1 MPPTA
6 SKAAVNHPFP
16 HATWFSGGI
25 FCIVAASRLCYT
37 RAMADEPKIPFF
49 AEGVAAGF
57 PSPAV
62 GELNGTL
69 DLNQLC
75 VRHPAATYY
84 VRARGDSMTGAGID
98 DGDILV
104 VDRSVTVTN
113 GAIIIAALDG
123 EFTVKRLEMHER
135 KVRLLPENQA
145 YQPIEITPSSGAEF
159 FGVVTFVIK
168 KMSA

>member
-1 MPPTA
+1 
-6 SKAAVNHPFP
+6 
-16 HATWFSGGI
+16 
-25 FCIVAASRLCYT
+25 
-37 RAMADEPKIPFF
+37 MAEAPSIPYF

-75 VRHPAATYY
+75 IRHPAATYF
-84 VRARGDSMTGAGID
+84 VRARGDSMLGAGIA
-98 DGDILV
+98 DGDVLV
-104 VDRSVTVTN
+104 VDRSLAATN

-123 EFTVKRLEMHER
+123 EFTVKRLEM
-135 KVRLLPENQA
+135 KDKQVRLIPENPA
-145 YQPIEITPSSGAEF
+145 FSPIEITPATGAEF

-168 KMSA
+168 KLTA

>member
-1 MPPTA
+1 
-6 SKAAVNHPFP
+6 
-16 HATWFSGGI
+16 
-25 FCIVAASRLCYT
+25 
-37 RAMADEPKIPFF
+37 MADQPSIPFF
-49 AEGVAAGF
+49 AESVAAGF

-75 VRHPAATYY
+75 VRHPAATYF
-84 VRARGDSMTGAGID
+84 VRARGDSMTGAGND

-123 EFTVKRLEMHER
+123 EFTVKRLEMKDKHA
-135 KVRLLPENQA
+135 RLLPENPA
-145 YQPIEITPSSGAEF
+145 YHPIEITPATGAEF
-159 FGVVTFVIK
+159 FGVVTFVVK
-168 KMSA
+168 CVHA

>member
-1 MPPTA
+1 
-6 SKAAVNHPFP
+6 
-16 HATWFSGGI
+16 
-25 FCIVAASRLCYT
+25 
-37 RAMADEPKIPFF
+37 MADSTGIPFF

-69 DLNQLC
+69 DLNRLC
-75 VRHPAATYY
+75 IRHPAATYF

-123 EFTVKRLEMHER
+123 EFTVKRLSMR
-135 KVRLLPENQA
+135 DNAVQLLPENPA
-145 YQPIEITPSSGAEF
+145 YSPINITPESGAEF
-159 FGVVTFVIK
+159 FGVVTFIIK
-168 KMSA
+168 QLDYSLR

>member
-1 MPPTA
+1 
-6 SKAAVNHPFP
+6 
-16 HATWFSGGI
+16 
-25 FCIVAASRLCYT
+25 
-37 RAMADEPKIPFF
+37 MADSAQIPFF

-75 VRHPAATYY
+75 VRHPAATYF

-104 VDRSVTVTN
+104 VDRSAKANN
-113 GAIIIAALDG
+113 GAIIIASLEG
-123 EFTVKRLEMHER
+123 EFTVKRLRMHQG
-135 KVRLLPENQA
+135 KVELLPENPR
-145 YQPIEITPSSGAEF
+145 YTPITITPESGAEF
-159 FGVVTFVIK
+159 FGVVTFIIK
-168 KMSA
+168 KVSA

>member
-1 MPPTA
+1 
-6 SKAAVNHPFP
+6 
-16 HATWFSGGI
+16 
-25 FCIVAASRLCYT
+25 
-37 RAMADEPKIPFF
+37 MADDTRIPFF

-69 DLNQLC
+69 DLNRLC
-75 VRHPAATYY
+75 IRHPAATYF

-113 GAIIIAALDG
+113 GAIIIASLDG
-123 EFTVKRLEMHER
+123 EFTVKRLDMQGR
-135 KVRLLPENQA
+135 KVRLLPENPA
-145 YQPIEITPSSGAEF
+145 YSPIEITAASGAEF
-159 FGVVTFVIK
+159 FGVVTYVIK
-168 KMSA
+168 CMHASN